1 MEKVENGLTKVQ
13 AEEILDLMSQVREKY
28 TKNNESMLIIQ
39 EQLNRVLDKRG
50 LLEPEELAKS

>member
-1 MEKVENGLTKVQ
+1 MEKVESGLTKVQ